1 MDKPKSLSVKDF
13 LIRKMSVKL
22 LIPEYTI
29 EAIVTHQFQ
38 EALKAMIANKSVEI
52 SGFGKFIFN
61 EKRAL
66 KKLEKFYSLR
76 QEYENTLASNC
87 SPQKIEGVKTRMK
100 NLTADIEKLTTI
112 LNVHIRNN

>member
-38 EALKAMIANKSVEI
+38 GALKAMTTNKSIEI
-52 SGFGKFIFN
+52 SGFGKFLFN

-66 KKLEKFYSLR
+66 KKLEKFYSL
-76 QEYENTLASNC
+76 QKEHENTLANNY
-87 SPQKIEGVKTRMK
+87 SPQKIEGIKTKLK
-100 NLTADIEKLTTI
+100 NLTTDIEKLTTI
-112 LNVHIRNN
+112 LNVPIRNN